1 MLVDGKRV
9 EVIEHHHLARMAS
22 TREATPPESRR
33 PPLSSGC
40 GPRLYL
46 GKAAAYYSRAAR

>member
-22 TREATPPESRR
+22 TREPPHPRAVA
-33 PPLSSGC
+33 PP
-40 GPRLYL
+40 
-46 GKAAAYYSRAAR
+46 